1 MYFISL
7 LIMQEAFCGRNH
19 QIKCFLEHQDWN
31 HDLGPVQHVGG
42 LVNIGEP
49 QTPSTAGG
57 PKGEDPPR
65 GLCSIYLSYG
75 LLMSNNKTLHFHLG
89 IIQKATQS
97 HLQLVEQ

>member
-1 MYFISL
+1 MVETIRSNVFWNIKIG
-7 LIMQEAFCGRNH
+7 IMIWDPFNT
-19 QIKCFLEHQDWN
+19 L
-31 HDLGPVQHVGG
+31 GG

-65 GLCSIYLSYG
+65 GLCSIIYLSYG

-97 HLQLVEQ
+97 QLQLVEQ